1 MQIVKISLIIF
12 FLTTTSV
19 FSDDR
24 SSLKYFRASI
34 DEIQTLFTY
43 AENVTKT
50 QGSSGT
56 ITNTQV
62 QKIINHAKKSFEF
75 SKLVKNDDLD
85 WLDPSLLI
93 KSLSKNYENLFRK
106 GLIIY
111 IEAWENGDP
120 AKGVEANKLL
130 NKWGK
135 YYKKIRKKI
144 I

>member
-1 MQIVKISLIIF
+1 MAKAIRKEPLG
-12 FLTTTSV
+12 
-19 FSDDR
+19 
-24 SSLKYFRASI
+24 LK
-34 DEIQTLFTY
+34 
-43 AENVTKT
+43 
-50 QGSSGT
+50 
-56 ITNTQV
+56 
-62 QKIINHAKKSFEF
+62 F